1 MDHSALRDIREQLR
15 ALRADRSSAKRDKVL
30 ARRAEKLQRSH
41 ATLSELENELAAEH
55 SQENAEQQ
63 LLRAVREN
71 AARLAVVPLLSQ
83 PDPSHRRLAIKV
95 GSALCRDLLPA
106 FARSEAAAVIQAEQR
121 LAFARVLCVWLPLPG
136 APRPTAPGGEDVSF
150 MEAIRAQMLAEW
162 SVSQQRS
169 RPRRFLPAREPQLH
183 RWYGPAAAAVAD
195 AEVPV
200 ERDAPDPCAFYRR
213 RSYDTPRGSTAE
225 DVSALRDLV
234 AMQRTTLSSAVR
246 ETRRNRTLFSSL
258 AF

>member
-41 ATLSELENELAAEH
+41 ATLSELENELAAER
-55 SQENAEQQ
+55 SQESAEQL
-63 LLRAVREN
+63 LLRA
-71 AARLAVVPLLSQ
+71 VPLLSQ

-200 ERDAPDPCAFYRR
+200 ERGAPDPCAFYRR